1 MLIKFHTV
9 APIIDLWMVPL
20 QNDNRLQKKKKNLTI
35 YTIKLYKTLVIF
47 LGLS

>member
-20 QNDNRLQKKKKNLTI
+20 QNDNRLQKKKEFN
-35 YTIKLYKTLVIF
+35 YLYDKII
-47 LGLS
+47 